1 MKKRFIATCMAMCM
15 VATTV
20 APISGVNFG
29 ISSVYAS
36 EATPGD
42 AGITVKVG
50 VHDYTAVDAGIKDA
64 SKDGKILETEVE
76 VPKGTS
82 TKDVIEKA
90 FEDNDIQYSMTESGY
105 VSEIN
110 NLSSEDAGGY
120 SGWLLS
126 YNNDDYANG
135 GVSAITL
142 SDGDTLSFD
151 YTVNVDMA
159 TDDVGTGWYGN
170 PYFKEI
176 SVGGKTHEMT
186 SEYIYPNAVYK
197 IDGEV
202 TEDKGTADDPFE
214 LTYILPEDTDITTV
228 ETDYVTSLNS
238 HYAIVDGLEKMNDFT
253 GGIDFSVSS
262 LGGTHKSYY
271 HVNVVLSDVD
281 SEASNVYE
289 DVLAG
294 AEKLVSSRC
303 EETNP
308 LFQNEWEIIDLA
320 RYGYTNIP
328 MYETYYAS
336 VEEKVKETGAIINK
350 NKVTE
355 NERTILALTAL
366 GVDCTD
372 VAGYNILEP
381 LYDET
386 FVTKQGVNGVV
397 FGLLAIDAANAPD
410 SLEEDGTNIREF
422 LVQKILTAEL
432 STGGWTFF
440 GAADPDMTGMAIQA
454 LAPYYNTN
462 TDVKEAVD
470 RGLDV
475 LSNMQRDDG
484 GFASW
489 GSLNSES
496 AAQVVTALSALGI
509 DADTDPRF
517 VKNGISV
524 LDNLIS
530 FKDEAT
536 GGFRHIKKDQN
547 GNVYGEN
554 AMATQQGTY
563 ALVAYYRYK
572 HGMPALYDM
581 SDADWKL
588 GMKAPAKVEVANASN
603 GVKISYSAV
612 DGAERYK
619 IYRKAEGETSWKLF
633 GTTTALSAVDKTVVS
648 GVKYTYTV
656 RGIKGSEQGKYDQTG
671 VSVLYLAQPVV
682 KAENKISGINVTWNK
697 INGAES
703 YYVYRKAN
711 GAKSWT
717 RVATVKADKLNYADT
732 KVSDGVNYVYTV
744 RAVSGSTLSTYTSGL
759 SFNRVSRANIAKVEN
774 VVAGTAKVTVSV
786 VKAFSGYQLQYAT
799 KSNFSD
805 AKTLGVSNGTTQTVV
820 RNVSGLKKGTT
831 YYVRIRGY
839 KKSGN
844 TISYG
849 AWSTAKTI
857 KISR

>member
-1 MKKRFIATCMAMCM
+1 M

-29 ISSVYAS
+29 VSSVYAS

-42 AGITVKVG
+42 ASITVKVG

-90 FEDNDIQYSMTESGY
+90 FEDNDIQYDMTESGY

-110 NLSSEDAGGY
+110 NLSAEDAGGY
-120 SGWLLS
+120 SGWCLS

-151 YTVNVDMA
+151 YSVNVDTM
-159 TDDVGTGWYGN
+159 TDDIGNGWYGN

-186 SEYIYPNAVYK
+186 KEYSYSTGAVYK

-238 HYAIVDGLEKMNDFT
+238 HYAIVDGLENMNDFT

-262 LGGTHKSYY
+262 LGGTYKSYY

-281 SEASNVYE
+281 AEASNVYE

-320 RYGYTNIP
+320 RYGYTNVP

-336 VEEKVKETGAIINK
+336 VEEKVKETGAIIHK
-350 NKVTE
+350 SKVTE

-386 FVTKQGVNGVV
+386 FVTKQGINGVV

-422 LVQKILTAEL
+422 LVQRILEAEL
-432 STGGWTFF
+432 AAGGWAFYGSAT
-440 GAADPDMTGMAIQA
+440 DPDMTGMAIQA
-454 LAPYYNTN
+454 LAPYYDTN

-470 RGLDV
+470 RALDK
-475 LSNMQRDDG
+475 LSGMMTDDAG
-484 GFASW
+484 YESW
-489 GSLNSES
+489 GSVNSES

-656 RGIKGSEQGKYDQTG
+656 RGVKGSEQGKYDQTG

-717 RVATVKADKLNYADT
+717 RVATVKAAKLNYADT

-744 RAVSGSTLSTYTSGL
+744 RAVSGSTLSTYTSGR
-759 SFNRVSRANIAKVEN
+759 SINRVSRANIAKVEN

>member
-1 MKKRFIATCMAMCM
+1 MQ
-15 VATTV
+15 
-20 APISGVNFG
+20 
-29 ISSVYAS
+29 
-36 EATPGD
+36 
-42 AGITVKVG
+42 
-50 VHDYTAVDAGIKDA
+50 
-64 SKDGKILETEVE
+64 KILE
-76 VPKGTS
+76 
-82 TKDVIEKA
+82 
-90 FEDNDIQYSMTESGY
+90 
-105 VSEIN
+105 
-110 NLSSEDAGGY
+110 
-120 SGWLLS
+120 
-126 YNNDDYANG
+126 
-135 GVSAITL
+135 
-142 SDGDTLSFD
+142 
-151 YTVNVDMA
+151 
-159 TDDVGTGWYGN
+159 
-170 PYFKEI
+170 
-176 SVGGKTHEMT
+176 
-186 SEYIYPNAVYK
+186 
-197 IDGEV
+197 
-202 TEDKGTADDPFE
+202 
-214 LTYILPEDTDITTV
+214 
-228 ETDYVTSLNS
+228 
-238 HYAIVDGLEKMNDFT
+238 
-253 GGIDFSVSS
+253 
-262 LGGTHKSYY
+262 
-271 HVNVVLSDVD
+271 
-281 SEASNVYE
+281 
-289 DVLAG
+289 
-294 AEKLVSSRC
+294 
-303 EETNP
+303 
-308 LFQNEWEIIDLA
+308 
-320 RYGYTNIP
+320 
-328 MYETYYAS
+328 
-336 VEEKVKETGAIINK
+336 
-350 NKVTE
+350 
-355 NERTILALTAL
+355 
-366 GVDCTD
+366 
-372 VAGYNILEP
+372 
-381 LYDET
+381 
-386 FVTKQGVNGVV
+386 
-397 FGLLAIDAANAPD
+397 
-410 SLEEDGTNIREF
+410 
-422 LVQKILTAEL
+422 AEL

-717 RVATVKADKLNYADT
+717 RVATVKAAKLNYADT

-744 RAVSGSTLSTYTSGL
+744 RAVSGSTLSTYTSGR
-759 SFNRVSRANIAKVEN
+759 SINRVSRANIAKVEN

>member
-1 MKKRFIATCMAMCM
+1 M

-29 ISSVYAS
+29 VSSVYAS

-42 AGITVKVG
+42 ASITVKVG

-64 SKDGKILETEVE
+64 SKDGKILETKVE

-90 FEDNDIQYSMTESGY
+90 FEDNDIQYDMTESGY

-110 NLSSEDAGGY
+110 NLSAEDAGGY
-120 SGWLLS
+120 SGWYLS

-151 YTVNVDMA
+151 YSVNVDTM
-159 TDDVGTGWYGN
+159 TDDIGNGWYGN

-186 SEYIYPNAVYK
+186 KEYSYSTGAVYK

-238 HYAIVDGLEKMNDFT
+238 HYAIVDGLENMNDFT

-262 LGGTHKSYY
+262 LGGKYKSYY

-281 SEASNVYE
+281 AEASNVYE

-308 LFQNEWEIIDLA
+308 TFENEWEIIDLA
-320 RYGYTNIP
+320 RYGYTNVP

-422 LVQKILTAEL
+422 LVQKILEAEL

-475 LSNMQRDDG
+475 LSNKQRDDG

-489 GSLNSES
+489 GSVNSES

-588 GMKAPAKVEVANASN
+588 GMKAPAKVEVANASK

-633 GTTTALSAVDKTVVS
+633 GTTTSLSAVDKTVVS

-697 INGAES
+697 IDGAES

-717 RVATVKADKLNYADT
+717 RVATVKAGKLNYADT

-759 SFNRVSRANIAKVEN
+759 SINRVSRANIAKVEN

-857 KISR
+857 KIRR

>member
-1 MKKRFIATCMAMCM
+1 M

-29 ISSVYAS
+29 VSSVYAS

-42 AGITVKVG
+42 ASITVKVG

-90 FEDNDIQYSMTESGY
+90 FEDNDIQYDMTESGY

-110 NLSSEDAGGY
+110 NLSAEDAGGY
-120 SGWLLS
+120 SGWCLS

-151 YTVNVDMA
+151 YSVNVDTM
-159 TDDVGTGWYGN
+159 TDDIGNGWYGN

-186 SEYIYPNAVYK
+186 KEYSYSTGAVYK

-238 HYAIVDGLEKMNDFT
+238 HYAIVDGLENMNDFT

-262 LGGTHKSYY
+262 LGGTYMSYY

-281 SEASNVYE
+281 AEASNVYE

-303 EETNP
+303 EATNP

-320 RYGYTNIP
+320 RYDYTNVP

-336 VEEKVKETGAIINK
+336 VEEKVKETGAIIHK
-350 NKVTE
+350 SKVTE

-386 FVTKQGVNGVV
+386 FVTKQGINGVV

-422 LVQKILTAEL
+422 LVQEILTAEL
-432 STGGWTFF
+432 STGGWTFI

-547 GNVYGEN
+547 GNVCGEN

-581 SDADWKL
+581 SDAVWKL

-656 RGIKGSEQGKYDQTG
+656 RGVKGSEQGKYDQTG

-717 RVATVKADKLNYADT
+717 RVATVKAAKLNYADT

-744 RAVSGSTLSTYTSGL
+744 RAVSGSTLSTYTSGR
-759 SFNRVSRANIAKVEN
+759 SINRVSRANIAKVEN

-839 KKSGN
+839 KRSGN

>member
-1 MKKRFIATCMAMCM
+1 M

-29 ISSVYAS
+29 VSSVYAS

-42 AGITVKVG
+42 ASITVKVG

-90 FEDNDIQYSMTESGY
+90 FEDNDIQYDMTESGY

-110 NLSSEDAGGY
+110 NLSAEDAGGY
-120 SGWLLS
+120 SGWCLS

-151 YTVNVDMA
+151 YSVNVDTM
-159 TDDVGTGWYGN
+159 TDDIGNGWYGN

-186 SEYIYPNAVYK
+186 KEYSYSTGAVYK

-238 HYAIVDGLEKMNDFT
+238 HYAIVDGLENMNDFT

-262 LGGTHKSYY
+262 LGGTYKSYY

-281 SEASNVYE
+281 AEASNVYE

-308 LFQNEWEIIDLA
+308 LFKNEWEIIDLA
-320 RYGYTNIP
+320 RYGYTNVP

-336 VEEKVKETGAIINK
+336 VEEKVKETGAIIHK
-350 NKVTE
+350 DKVTE

-386 FVTKQGVNGVV
+386 YVTKQGINGVV

-422 LVQKILTAEL
+422 LVQRILEAEL
-432 STGGWTFF
+432 AAGGWAFYGSAT
-440 GAADPDMTGMAIQA
+440 DPDMTGMAIQA
-454 LAPYYNTN
+454 LAPYYDTN

-470 RGLDV
+470 RALDK
-475 LSNMQRDDG
+475 LSGMMTDDAG
-484 GFASW
+484 YESW
-489 GSLNSES
+489 GSVNSES

-588 GMKAPAKVEVANASN
+588 GMKAPAKVEVANASK

-717 RVATVKADKLNYADT
+717 RVATVKAAKLNYADT

-759 SFNRVSRANIAKVEN
+759 SINRVSRANIAKVQN

>member
-1 MKKRFIATCMAMCM
+1 M

-29 ISSVYAS
+29 VSSVYAS

-42 AGITVKVG
+42 ASITVKVG

-64 SKDGKILETEVE
+64 SKDGKILETKVE

-90 FEDNDIQYSMTESGY
+90 FEDNDIQYDMTESGY

-110 NLSSEDAGGY
+110 NLSAEDAGGY
-120 SGWLLS
+120 SGWCLS

-151 YTVNVDMA
+151 YSVNVDTM
-159 TDDVGTGWYGN
+159 TDDIGNGWYGN

-186 SEYIYPNAVYK
+186 KEYSYSTGAVYK

-238 HYAIVDGLEKMNDFT
+238 HYAIVDGLENMNDFT

-262 LGGTHKSYY
+262 LGGKYKSYY

-281 SEASNVYE
+281 AEASNVYE

-308 LFQNEWEIIDLA
+308 IFENEWEIIDLA
-320 RYGYTNIP
+320 RYGYTNVP

-336 VEEKVKETGAIINK
+336 VEEKVKETGAIIHK
-350 NKVTE
+350 SKVTE

-422 LVQKILTAEL
+422 LVQKILEAEL

-475 LSNMQRDDG
+475 LSNKQRDDG

-489 GSLNSES
+489 GSVNSES

-581 SDADWKL
+581 SDAGWKL
-588 GMKAPAKVEVANASN
+588 GMKAPAKVEVANASK

-717 RVATVKADKLNYADT
+717 RVATVKAAKLNYADT

-759 SFNRVSRANIAKVEN
+759 SINRVSRANIAKVQN

-857 KISR
+857 KIRR

>member
-1 MKKRFIATCMAMCM
+1 M

-20 APISGVNFG
+20 APVSGVNFG

-214 LTYILPEDTDITTV
+214 LTFVLPEDTDITTV

-238 HYAIVDGLEKMNDFT
+238 HYAIVDGLENMNDFT

-303 EETNP
+303 ETTNP
-308 LFQNEWEIIDLA
+308 TFENEWEIIDLA

>member
-1 MKKRFIATCMAMCM
+1 M

-29 ISSVYAS
+29 VSSVYAS

-42 AGITVKVG
+42 ASITVKVG

-90 FEDNDIQYSMTESGY
+90 FEDNDIQYDMTESGY

-110 NLSSEDAGGY
+110 NLSAEDAGGY
-120 SGWLLS
+120 SGWCLS

-151 YTVNVDMA
+151 YSVNVDTM
-159 TDDVGTGWYGN
+159 TDDIGNGWYGN

-186 SEYIYPNAVYK
+186 KEYSYSTGAVYK

-238 HYAIVDGLEKMNDFT
+238 HYAIVDGLENMNDFT

-262 LGGTHKSYY
+262 LGGTYMSYY

-281 SEASNVYE
+281 AEASNVYE

-303 EETNP
+303 EATNP

-320 RYGYTNIP
+320 RYGYTNVP

-336 VEEKVKETGAIINK
+336 VEEKVKETGAIIHK
-350 NKVTE
+350 SKVTE

-386 FVTKQGVNGVV
+386 FVTKQGINGVV

-422 LVQKILTAEL
+422 LVQEILTAEL
-432 STGGWTFF
+432 STGGWTFI

-547 GNVYGEN
+547 GNVCGEN

-581 SDADWKL
+581 SDAVWKL

-656 RGIKGSEQGKYDQTG
+656 RGVKGSEQGKYDQTG

-717 RVATVKADKLNYADT
+717 RVATVKAAKLNYADT

-744 RAVSGSTLSTYTSGL
+744 RAVSGSTLSTYTSGR
-759 SFNRVSRANIAKVEN
+759 SINRVSRANIAKVEN

-839 KKSGN
+839 KRSGN

>member
-1 MKKRFIATCMAMCM
+1 M

-29 ISSVYAS
+29 VSSVYAS

-42 AGITVKVG
+42 ASITVKVG

-64 SKDGKILETEVE
+64 SKDGKILETKVE

-90 FEDNDIQYSMTESGY
+90 FEDNDIQYDMTESGY

-110 NLSSEDAGGY
+110 NLSAEDAGGY
-120 SGWLLS
+120 SGWYLS

-151 YTVNVDMA
+151 YSVNVDTM
-159 TDDVGTGWYGN
+159 TDDIGNGWYGN

-186 SEYIYPNAVYK
+186 KEYSYSTGAVYK

-238 HYAIVDGLEKMNDFT
+238 HYAIVDGLENMNDFT

-262 LGGTHKSYY
+262 LGGKYKSYY

-281 SEASNVYE
+281 AEASNVYE

-308 LFQNEWEIIDLA
+308 IFENEWEIIDLA
-320 RYGYTNIP
+320 RYGYTNVP

-336 VEEKVKETGAIINK
+336 VEEKVKETGAIIHK
-350 NKVTE
+350 SKVTE

-422 LVQKILTAEL
+422 LVQKILEAEL

-475 LSNMQRDDG
+475 LSNKQRDDG

-489 GSLNSES
+489 GSVNSES

-581 SDADWKL
+581 SDAGWKL
-588 GMKAPAKVEVANASN
+588 GMKAPAKVEVANASK

-697 INGAES
+697 IDGAES

-717 RVATVKADKLNYADT
+717 RVATVKAAKLNYADT

-759 SFNRVSRANIAKVEN
+759 SINRVSRANIAKVEN

-857 KISR
+857 KIRR

>member
-1 MKKRFIATCMAMCM
+1 M

-29 ISSVYAS
+29 VSSVYAS

-42 AGITVKVG
+42 ASITVKVG

-90 FEDNDIQYSMTESGY
+90 FEDNDIQYDMTESGY

-110 NLSSEDAGGY
+110 NLSAEDAGGY
-120 SGWLLS
+120 SGWCLS

-151 YTVNVDMA
+151 YSVNVDTM
-159 TDDVGTGWYGN
+159 TDDIGNGWYGN

-186 SEYIYPNAVYK
+186 KEYSYSTGAVYK

-238 HYAIVDGLEKMNDFT
+238 HYAIVDGLENMNDFT

-262 LGGTHKSYY
+262 LGGTYMSYY

-281 SEASNVYE
+281 AEASNVYE

-303 EETNP
+303 EATNP

-320 RYGYTNIP
+320 RYGYTNVP

-336 VEEKVKETGAIINK
+336 VEEKVKETGAIIHK
-350 NKVTE
+350 SKVTE

-386 FVTKQGVNGVV
+386 FVTKQGINGVV

-422 LVQKILTAEL
+422 LVQEILTAEL
-432 STGGWTFF
+432 STGGWTFI

-547 GNVYGEN
+547 GNVCGEN

-717 RVATVKADKLNYADT
+717 RVATVKAAKLNYADT

-744 RAVSGSTLSTYTSGL
+744 RAVSGSTLSTYTSGR
-759 SFNRVSRANIAKVEN
+759 SINRVSRANIAKVEN

-839 KKSGN
+839 KRSGN

>member
-1 MKKRFIATCMAMCM
+1 M

-29 ISSVYAS
+29 VSSVYAS

-42 AGITVKVG
+42 ASITVKVG

-64 SKDGKILETEVE
+64 SKDGKILETKVE

-90 FEDNDIQYSMTESGY
+90 FEDNDIQYDMTESGY

-110 NLSSEDAGGY
+110 NLSAEDAGGY
-120 SGWLLS
+120 SGWYLS

-151 YTVNVDMA
+151 YSVNVDTM
-159 TDDVGTGWYGN
+159 TDDIGNGWYGN

-186 SEYIYPNAVYK
+186 KEYSYSTGAVYK

-238 HYAIVDGLEKMNDFT
+238 HYAIVDGPENMNDFT

-262 LGGTHKSYY
+262 LGGKYKSYY

-281 SEASNVYE
+281 AEASNVYE

-308 LFQNEWEIIDLA
+308 IFENEWEIIDLA
-320 RYGYTNIP
+320 RYGYTNVP

-336 VEEKVKETGAIINK
+336 VEEKVKETGAIIHK
-350 NKVTE
+350 SKVTE

-422 LVQKILTAEL
+422 LVQKILEAEL

-475 LSNMQRDDG
+475 LSNKQRDDG

-489 GSLNSES
+489 GSVNSES

-581 SDADWKL
+581 SDAGWKL
-588 GMKAPAKVEVANASN
+588 GMKAPAKVEVANASK

-697 INGAES
+697 IDGAES

-717 RVATVKADKLNYADT
+717 RVATVKAGKLNYADT

-759 SFNRVSRANIAKVEN
+759 SINRVSRANIAKVEN

-820 RNVSGLKKGTT
+820 RNVSDLKKGTT

-857 KISR
+857 KIRR

>member
-1 MKKRFIATCMAMCM
+1 M

-29 ISSVYAS
+29 VSSVYAS

-42 AGITVKVG
+42 ASITVKVG

-64 SKDGKILETEVE
+64 SKDGKILETKVE

-90 FEDNDIQYSMTESGY
+90 FEDNDIQYDMTESGY

-110 NLSSEDAGGY
+110 NLSAEDAGGY
-120 SGWLLS
+120 SGWYLS

-238 HYAIVDGLEKMNDFT
+238 HYAIVDGLENMNDFT

-262 LGGTHKSYY
+262 LGGKYKSYY

-281 SEASNVYE
+281 AEASNVYE

-308 LFQNEWEIIDLA
+308 IFENEWEIIDLA
-320 RYGYTNIP
+320 RYGYTNVP

-336 VEEKVKETGAIINK
+336 VEEKVKETGAIIHK
-350 NKVTE
+350 SKVTE

-422 LVQKILTAEL
+422 LVQKILEAEL

-489 GSLNSES
+489 GSVNSES

-717 RVATVKADKLNYADT
+717 RVATVKAAKLNYADT

-759 SFNRVSRANIAKVEN
+759 SINRVSRANIAKVQN

-857 KISR
+857 KIRR

>member
-1 MKKRFIATCMAMCM
+1 M

-29 ISSVYAS
+29 VSSVYAS

-42 AGITVKVG
+42 ASITVKVG

-64 SKDGKILETEVE
+64 SKDGKILETKVE

-90 FEDNDIQYSMTESGY
+90 FEDNDIQYDMTESGY

-110 NLSSEDAGGY
+110 NLSAEDAGGY
-120 SGWLLS
+120 SGWYLS

-151 YTVNVDMA
+151 YSVNVDTM
-159 TDDVGTGWYGN
+159 TDDIGNGWYGN

-186 SEYIYPNAVYK
+186 KEYSYSTGAVYK

-238 HYAIVDGLEKMNDFT
+238 HYAIVDGLENMNDFT

-262 LGGTHKSYY
+262 LGGKYKSYY

-281 SEASNVYE
+281 AEASNVYE

-308 LFQNEWEIIDLA
+308 IFENEWEIIDLA
-320 RYGYTNIP
+320 RYGYTNVP

-336 VEEKVKETGAIINK
+336 VEEKVKETGAIIHK
-350 NKVTE
+350 SKVTE

-422 LVQKILTAEL
+422 LVQKILEAEL

-588 GMKAPAKVEVANASN
+588 GMKAPAKVEVANASK

-717 RVATVKADKLNYADT
+717 RVATVKAAKLNYADT

-759 SFNRVSRANIAKVEN
+759 SINRVSRANIAKVQN

-857 KISR
+857 KIRR

>member
-1 MKKRFIATCMAMCM
+1 MPR
-15 VATTV
+15 
-20 APISGVNFG
+20 
-29 ISSVYAS
+29 
-36 EATPGD
+36 
-42 AGITVKVG
+42 
-50 VHDYTAVDAGIKDA
+50 
-64 SKDGKILETEVE
+64 
-76 VPKGTS
+76 GTS

-90 FEDNDIQYSMTESGY
+90 FEDNDIQYDMTESGY

-110 NLSSEDAGGY
+110 NLSAEDAGGY
-120 SGWLLS
+120 SGWCLS

-151 YTVNVDMA
+151 YSVNVDTM
-159 TDDVGTGWYGN
+159 TDDIGNGWYGN

-186 SEYIYPNAVYK
+186 KEYSYSTGAVYK

-238 HYAIVDGLEKMNDFT
+238 HYAIVDGLENMNDFT

-262 LGGTHKSYY
+262 LGGTYKSYY

-281 SEASNVYE
+281 AEASNVYE

-308 LFQNEWEIIDLA
+308 LFKNEWEIIDLA
-320 RYGYTNIP
+320 RYGYTNVP

-336 VEEKVKETGAIINK
+336 VEEKVKETGAIIHK
-350 NKVTE
+350 DKVTE

-386 FVTKQGVNGVV
+386 YVTKQGINGVV

-422 LVQKILTAEL
+422 LVQRILEAEL
-432 STGGWTFF
+432 AAGGWAFYGSAT
-440 GAADPDMTGMAIQA
+440 DPDMTGMAIQA
-454 LAPYYNTN
+454 LAPYYDTN

-470 RGLDV
+470 RALDK
-475 LSNMQRDDG
+475 LSGMMTDDAG
-484 GFASW
+484 YESW
-489 GSLNSES
+489 GSVNSES

-536 GGFRHIKKDQN
+536 GGVRHIKTDQN

-588 GMKAPAKVEVANASN
+588 GMKAPAKVEVANASK

-717 RVATVKADKLNYADT
+717 RVATVKAAKLNYADT

-759 SFNRVSRANIAKVEN
+759 SINRVSRANIAKVQN

-857 KISR
+857 KIRR

>member
-1 MKKRFIATCMAMCM
+1 M

-159 TDDVGTGWYGN
+159 TDDIGTGWYGN

-197 IDGEV
+197 IDGKV

-238 HYAIVDGLEKMNDFT
+238 HYAIVDGLENMNDFT

-281 SEASNVYE
+281 AEASNVYE

-303 EETNP
+303 ETTNP
-308 LFQNEWEIIDLA
+308 TFENEWEIIDLA

-336 VEEKVKETGAIINK
+336 VEEKVKETGAIIHK
-350 NKVTE
+350 SKVTE

-422 LVQKILTAEL
+422 LVQKILEAEL

-489 GSLNSES
+489 GTVNSES

-581 SDADWKL
+581 SDAGWKL

-656 RGIKGSEQGKYDQTG
+656 RGIKGSEQGRYDQTG

-697 INGAES
+697 IDGAES

-759 SFNRVSRANIAKVEN
+759 SINRVSRANIARVEN

>member
-1 MKKRFIATCMAMCM
+1 M

-214 LTYILPEDTDITTV
+214 LTFVLPEDTDITTV

-238 HYAIVDGLEKMNDFT
+238 HYAIVDGLENMNDFT

-303 EETNP
+303 ETTNP

-336 VEEKVKETGAIINK
+336 VEEKVKETGAIIHK
-350 NKVTE
+350 SKVTE

-422 LVQKILTAEL
+422 LVQKILEAEL
-432 STGGWTFF
+432 AAGGWAFYGSAT
-440 GAADPDMTGMAIQA
+440 DPDMTGMAIQA

-470 RGLDV
+470 RALDK
-475 LSNMQRDDG
+475 LSGMLTDDAG
-484 GFASW
+484 YESW
-489 GSLNSES
+489 GSVNSES

-547 GNVYGEN
+547 GNVCGEN

-717 RVATVKADKLNYADT
+717 RVATVKAAKLNYADT

-759 SFNRVSRANIAKVEN
+759 SINRVSRANIAKVQN

>member
-1 MKKRFIATCMAMCM
+1 M

-29 ISSVYAS
+29 VSSVYAS

-42 AGITVKVG
+42 ASITVKVG

-90 FEDNDIQYSMTESGY
+90 FEDNDIQYDMTESGY

-110 NLSSEDAGGY
+110 NLSAEDAGGY
-120 SGWLLS
+120 SGWCLS

-151 YTVNVDMA
+151 YSVNVDTM
-159 TDDVGTGWYGN
+159 TDDIGNGWYGN

-186 SEYIYPNAVYK
+186 KEYSYSTGAVYK

-238 HYAIVDGLEKMNDFT
+238 HYAIVDGLKNMNDFT

-262 LGGTHKSYY
+262 LGGTYKSYY

-281 SEASNVYE
+281 AEASNVYE

-303 EETNP
+303 EATNP

-320 RYGYTNIP
+320 RYGYTNVP

-336 VEEKVKETGAIINK
+336 VEEKVKETGAIIHK
-350 NKVTE
+350 SKVTE

-372 VAGYNILEP
+372 VAGYNIIEP

-386 FVTKQGVNGVV
+386 YVTKQGINGVV

-422 LVQKILTAEL
+422 LVQRILEAEL
-432 STGGWTFF
+432 AAGGWAFYGSAT
-440 GAADPDMTGMAIQA
+440 DPDMTGMAIQA
-454 LAPYYNTN
+454 LAPYYDTN

-470 RGLDV
+470 RALDK
-475 LSNMQRDDG
+475 LSGMMTDDAG
-484 GFASW
+484 YESW
-489 GSLNSES
+489 GSVNSES

-547 GNVYGEN
+547 GNVCGEN

-588 GMKAPAKVEVANASN
+588 GMKAPAKVEVANASK

-717 RVATVKADKLNYADT
+717 RVATVKAAKLNYADT

-759 SFNRVSRANIAKVEN
+759 SINRVSRANIAKVEN

>member
-1 MKKRFIATCMAMCM
+1 M
-15 VATTV
+15 
-20 APISGVNFG
+20 
-29 ISSVYAS
+29 
-36 EATPGD
+36 
-42 AGITVKVG
+42 
-50 VHDYTAVDAGIKDA
+50 
-64 SKDGKILETEVE
+64 
-76 VPKGTS
+76 
-82 TKDVIEKA
+82 
-90 FEDNDIQYSMTESGY
+90 
-105 VSEIN
+105 
-110 NLSSEDAGGY
+110 
-120 SGWLLS
+120 
-126 YNNDDYANG
+126 
-135 GVSAITL
+135 
-142 SDGDTLSFD
+142 
-151 YTVNVDMA
+151 
-159 TDDVGTGWYGN
+159 
-170 PYFKEI
+170 
-176 SVGGKTHEMT
+176 
-186 SEYIYPNAVYK
+186 
-197 IDGEV
+197 
-202 TEDKGTADDPFE
+202 
-214 LTYILPEDTDITTV
+214 
-228 ETDYVTSLNS
+228 
-238 HYAIVDGLEKMNDFT
+238 
-253 GGIDFSVSS
+253 
-262 LGGTHKSYY
+262 
-271 HVNVVLSDVD
+271 
-281 SEASNVYE
+281 
-289 DVLAG
+289 
-294 AEKLVSSRC
+294 
-303 EETNP
+303 
-308 LFQNEWEIIDLA
+308 
-320 RYGYTNIP
+320 
-328 MYETYYAS
+328 
-336 VEEKVKETGAIINK
+336 
-350 NKVTE
+350 
-355 NERTILALTAL
+355 
-366 GVDCTD
+366 
-372 VAGYNILEP
+372 
-381 LYDET
+381 
-386 FVTKQGVNGVV
+386 
-397 FGLLAIDAANAPD
+397 
-410 SLEEDGTNIREF
+410 
-422 LVQKILTAEL
+422 
-432 STGGWTFF
+432 
-440 GAADPDMTGMAIQA
+440 
-454 LAPYYNTN
+454 
-462 TDVKEAVD
+462 
-470 RGLDV
+470 
-475 LSNMQRDDG
+475 
-484 GFASW
+484 
-489 GSLNSES
+489 
-496 AAQVVTALSALGI
+496 
-509 DADTDPRF
+509 
-517 VKNGISV
+517 KNGISV

-588 GMKAPAKVEVANASN
+588 GMKAPAKVEVANASK

-656 RGIKGSEQGKYDQTG
+656 RGIKGSEQGRYDQTG

-717 RVATVKADKLNYADT
+717 RVATVKAAKLNYADT

-759 SFNRVSRANIAKVEN
+759 SINRVSRANIAKVQN

-857 KISR
+857 KIRR

>member
-1 MKKRFIATCMAMCM
+1 M

-29 ISSVYAS
+29 VSSVYAS

-42 AGITVKVG
+42 ASITVKVG

-90 FEDNDIQYSMTESGY
+90 FEDNDIQYDMTESGY

-110 NLSSEDAGGY
+110 NLSAEDAGGY
-120 SGWLLS
+120 SGWCLS

-151 YTVNVDMA
+151 YSVNVDTM
-159 TDDVGTGWYGN
+159 TDDIGNGWYGN

-186 SEYIYPNAVYK
+186 KEYSYSTGAVYK
-197 IDGEV
+197 IDGGV

-238 HYAIVDGLEKMNDFT
+238 HYAIVDGLENMNDFT

-262 LGGTHKSYY
+262 LGGTYMSYY

-281 SEASNVYE
+281 AEASNVYE

-303 EETNP
+303 EVTNP

-320 RYGYTNIP
+320 RYGYTNVP

-336 VEEKVKETGAIINK
+336 VEEKVKETGAIIHK
-350 NKVTE
+350 SKVTE

-386 FVTKQGVNGVV
+386 FVTKQGINGVV

-422 LVQKILTAEL
+422 LVQEILTAEL
-432 STGGWTFF
+432 STGGWTFI

-547 GNVYGEN
+547 GNVCGEN

-656 RGIKGSEQGKYDQTG
+656 RGVKGSEQGKYDQTG

-717 RVATVKADKLNYADT
+717 RVATVKAAKLNYADT

-744 RAVSGSTLSTYTSGL
+744 RAVSGSTLSTYTSGR
-759 SFNRVSRANIAKVEN
+759 SINRVSRANIAKVEN

-839 KKSGN
+839 KKSRN

>member
-1 MKKRFIATCMAMCM
+1 M

-29 ISSVYAS
+29 VSSVYAS

-42 AGITVKVG
+42 ASITVKVG

-90 FEDNDIQYSMTESGY
+90 FEDNDIQYDMTESGY

-110 NLSSEDAGGY
+110 NLSAEDAGGY
-120 SGWLLS
+120 SGWCLS

-151 YTVNVDMA
+151 YSVNVDTM
-159 TDDVGTGWYGN
+159 TDDIGNGWYGN

-186 SEYIYPNAVYK
+186 KEYSYSTGAVYK

-238 HYAIVDGLEKMNDFT
+238 HYAIVDGLENMNDFT

-262 LGGTHKSYY
+262 LGGTYMSYY

-281 SEASNVYE
+281 AEASNVYE

-303 EETNP
+303 EATNP

-320 RYGYTNIP
+320 RYGYTNVP

-336 VEEKVKETGAIINK
+336 VEEKVKETGAIIHK
-350 NKVTE
+350 SKVTE

-386 FVTKQGVNGVV
+386 FVTKQGINGVV

-422 LVQKILTAEL
+422 LVQEILTAEL
-432 STGGWTFF
+432 STGGWTFI

-547 GNVYGEN
+547 GNVCGEN

-656 RGIKGSEQGKYDQTG
+656 RGVKGSEQGKYDQTG

-717 RVATVKADKLNYADT
+717 RVATVKAAKLNYADT

-744 RAVSGSTLSTYTSGL
+744 RAVSGSTLSTYTSGR
-759 SFNRVSRANIAKVEN
+759 SINRVSRANIAKVEN

-839 KKSGN
+839 KKSRN

>member
-1 MKKRFIATCMAMCM
+1 M

-29 ISSVYAS
+29 VSSVYAS

-42 AGITVKVG
+42 ASITVKVG

-90 FEDNDIQYSMTESGY
+90 FEDNDIQYDMTESGY

-110 NLSSEDAGGY
+110 NLSAEDAGGY
-120 SGWLLS
+120 SGWCLS
-126 YNNDDYANG
+126 HNNDDYANG

-151 YTVNVDMA
+151 YSVNVDTM
-159 TDDVGTGWYGN
+159 TDDIGNGWYGN

-186 SEYIYPNAVYK
+186 KEYSYSTGAVYK

-238 HYAIVDGLEKMNDFT
+238 HYAIVDGLENMNDFT

-262 LGGTHKSYY
+262 LGGTYKSYY

-281 SEASNVYE
+281 AEASNVYE

-320 RYGYTNIP
+320 RYGYTNVP

-336 VEEKVKETGAIINK
+336 VEEKVKETGAIIHK
-350 NKVTE
+350 SKVTE

-386 FVTKQGVNGVV
+386 FVTKQGINGVV

-422 LVQKILTAEL
+422 LVQRILEAEL
-432 STGGWTFF
+432 AAGGWAFYGSAT
-440 GAADPDMTGMAIQA
+440 DPDMTGMAIQA
-454 LAPYYNTN
+454 LAPYYDTN

-470 RGLDV
+470 RALDK
-475 LSNMQRDDG
+475 LSGMMTDDAG
-484 GFASW
+484 YESW
-489 GSLNSES
+489 GSVNSES

-547 GNVYGEN
+547 GNVCGEN

-581 SDADWKL
+581 SDAVWKL

-656 RGIKGSEQGKYDQTG
+656 RGVKGSEQGKYDQTG

-717 RVATVKADKLNYADT
+717 RVATVKAAKLNYADT

-744 RAVSGSTLSTYTSGL
+744 RAVSGSTLSTYTSGR
-759 SFNRVSRANIAKVEN
+759 SINRVSRANIAKVEN

>member
-1 MKKRFIATCMAMCM
+1 M

-29 ISSVYAS
+29 VSSVYAS

-42 AGITVKVG
+42 ASITVKVG

-76 VPKGTS
+76 VPRGTS

-90 FEDNDIQYSMTESGY
+90 FEDNDIQYDMTESGY

-110 NLSSEDAGGY
+110 NLSAEDAGGY
-120 SGWLLS
+120 SGWCLS

-151 YTVNVDMA
+151 YSVNVDTM
-159 TDDVGTGWYGN
+159 TDDIGNGWYGN

-186 SEYIYPNAVYK
+186 KEYSYSTGAVYK

-238 HYAIVDGLEKMNDFT
+238 HYAIVDGLENMNDFT

-262 LGGTHKSYY
+262 LGGTYKSYY

-281 SEASNVYE
+281 AEASNVYE

-308 LFQNEWEIIDLA
+308 LFKNEWEIIDLA
-320 RYGYTNIP
+320 RYGYTNVP

-336 VEEKVKETGAIINK
+336 VEEKVKETGAIIHK
-350 NKVTE
+350 DKVTE

-386 FVTKQGVNGVV
+386 YVTKQGINGVV

-422 LVQKILTAEL
+422 LVQRILEAEL
-432 STGGWTFF
+432 AAGGWAFYGSAT
-440 GAADPDMTGMAIQA
+440 DPDMTGMAIQA
-454 LAPYYNTN
+454 LAPYYDTN

-470 RGLDV
+470 RALDK
-475 LSNMQRDDG
+475 LSGMMTDDAG
-484 GFASW
+484 YESW
-489 GSLNSES
+489 GSVNSES

-588 GMKAPAKVEVANASN
+588 GMKAPAKVEVANASK

-717 RVATVKADKLNYADT
+717 RVATVKAAKLNYADT

-759 SFNRVSRANIAKVEN
+759 SINRVSRANIAKVQN

-857 KISR
+857 KIRR

>member
-1 MKKRFIATCMAMCM
+1 M

-159 TDDVGTGWYGN
+159 TDDIGTGWYGN

-214 LTYILPEDTDITTV
+214 LTFVLPEDTDITTV

-238 HYAIVDGLEKMNDFT
+238 HYAIVDGLENMNDFT

-303 EETNP
+303 ETTNP
-308 LFQNEWEIIDLA
+308 LFENEWEIIDLA

-336 VEEKVKETGAIINK
+336 VEEKVKETGAIIHK
-350 NKVTE
+350 SKVTE

-422 LVQKILTAEL
+422 LVQKILEAEL

-475 LSNMQRDDG
+475 LSNKQRDDG

-489 GSLNSES
+489 GSVNSES

-717 RVATVKADKLNYADT
+717 RVATVKAAKLNYADT

-759 SFNRVSRANIAKVEN
+759 SINRVSRANIAKVEN

>member
-1 MKKRFIATCMAMCM
+1 M

-29 ISSVYAS
+29 VSSVYAS

-42 AGITVKVG
+42 ASITVKVG

-90 FEDNDIQYSMTESGY
+90 FEDNDIQYDMTESGY

-110 NLSSEDAGGY
+110 NLSAEDAGGY
-120 SGWLLS
+120 SGWCLS

-151 YTVNVDMA
+151 YSVNVDTM
-159 TDDVGTGWYGN
+159 TDDIGNGWYGN

-186 SEYIYPNAVYK
+186 KEYSYSTGAVYK

-238 HYAIVDGLEKMNDFT
+238 HYAIVDGLENMNDFT

-262 LGGTHKSYY
+262 LGGTYKSYY
-271 HVNVVLSDVD
+271 HVNVVLSDVNA
-281 SEASNVYE
+281 EASNVYE

-320 RYGYTNIP
+320 RYGYTNVP

-336 VEEKVKETGAIINK
+336 VEEKVKETGAIIHK
-350 NKVTE
+350 SKVTE

-386 FVTKQGVNGVV
+386 FVTKQGINGVV

-422 LVQKILTAEL
+422 LVQRILEAEL
-432 STGGWTFF
+432 AAGGWAFYGSAT
-440 GAADPDMTGMAIQA
+440 DPDMTGMAIQA
-454 LAPYYNTN
+454 LAPYYDTN

-470 RGLDV
+470 RALDK
-475 LSNMQRDDG
+475 LSGMMTDDAG
-484 GFASW
+484 YESW
-489 GSLNSES
+489 GSVNSES

-547 GNVYGEN
+547 GNVCGEN

-588 GMKAPAKVEVANASN
+588 GMKAPAKVEVANASK

-717 RVATVKADKLNYADT
+717 RVATVKAAKLNYADT

-759 SFNRVSRANIAKVEN
+759 SINRVSRANIAKVQN

>member
-1 MKKRFIATCMAMCM
+1 M

-29 ISSVYAS
+29 VSSVYAS

-42 AGITVKVG
+42 ASITVKVG

-64 SKDGKILETEVE
+64 SKDGKILETKVE

-90 FEDNDIQYSMTESGY
+90 FEDNDIQYDMTESGY

-110 NLSSEDAGGY
+110 NLSAEDAGGY
-120 SGWLLS
+120 SGWCLS

-151 YTVNVDMA
+151 YSVNVDTM
-159 TDDVGTGWYGN
+159 TDDIGNGWYGN

-186 SEYIYPNAVYK
+186 KEYSYSTGAVYK

-238 HYAIVDGLEKMNDFT
+238 HYAIVDGLENMNDFT

-262 LGGTHKSYY
+262 LGGTYKSYY

-281 SEASNVYE
+281 AEASNVYE

-308 LFQNEWEIIDLA
+308 TFENEWEIIDLA
-320 RYGYTNIP
+320 RYGYTNVP

-336 VEEKVKETGAIINK
+336 VEEKVKETGAIIHK
-350 NKVTE
+350 YKATE
-355 NERTILALTAL
+355 NERTILALIAL

-372 VAGYNILEP
+372 VAGYNIIEP
-381 LYDET
+381 LYD
-386 FVTKQGVNGVV
+386 VSYVKKQGLNGSV
-397 FGLLAIDAANAPD
+397 FGLLALDAAKAPD
-410 SLEEDGTNIREF
+410 SLEEGGASIREQ
-422 LVQKILTAEL
+422 LIQEILTAEL

-588 GMKAPAKVEVANASN
+588 GMKAPAKVEVANASK

-717 RVATVKADKLNYADT
+717 RVATVKAAKLNYADT

-759 SFNRVSRANIAKVEN
+759 SINRVSRANIAKVQN

-857 KISR
+857 KIRR

>member
-1 MKKRFIATCMAMCM
+1 M

-29 ISSVYAS
+29 VSSVYAS

-42 AGITVKVG
+42 ASITVKVG

-90 FEDNDIQYSMTESGY
+90 FEDNDIQYDMTESGY

-110 NLSSEDAGGY
+110 NLSAEDAGGY
-120 SGWLLS
+120 SGWCLS

-151 YTVNVDMA
+151 YSVNVDTM
-159 TDDVGTGWYGN
+159 TDDIGNGWYGN

-186 SEYIYPNAVYK
+186 KEYSYSTGAVYK

-238 HYAIVDGLEKMNDFT
+238 HYAIVDGLENMNDFT

-262 LGGTHKSYY
+262 LGGTYKSYY

-281 SEASNVYE
+281 AEASNVYE

-320 RYGYTNIP
+320 RYGYTNVP

-336 VEEKVKETGAIINK
+336 VEEKVKETGAIIHK
-350 NKVTE
+350 NKATE

-386 FVTKQGVNGVV
+386 FVTKQGINGVV

-422 LVQKILTAEL
+422 LVQKILEAEL
-432 STGGWTFF
+432 AAGGWAFYGSAT
-440 GAADPDMTGMAIQA
+440 DPDMTGMAIQA
-454 LAPYYNTN
+454 LAPYYNEN
-462 TDVKEAVD
+462 TAVKEAVD
-470 RGLDV
+470 RALDK
-475 LSNMQRDDG
+475 LSSMLTDDAG
-484 GFASW
+484 YESW
-489 GSLNSES
+489 GSVNSES

-547 GNVYGEN
+547 GNVCGEN

-717 RVATVKADKLNYADT
+717 RVATVKAAKLNYADT

-744 RAVSGSTLSTYTSGL
+744 RAVSGSTLSTYTSGR
-759 SFNRVSRANIAKVEN
+759 SINRVSRANIAKVEN

>member
-1 MKKRFIATCMAMCM
+1 M

-29 ISSVYAS
+29 VSSVYAS

-42 AGITVKVG
+42 ASITVKVG

-90 FEDNDIQYSMTESGY
+90 FEDNDIQYDMTESGY

-110 NLSSEDAGGY
+110 NLSAEDAGGY
-120 SGWLLS
+120 SGWCLS

-151 YTVNVDMA
+151 YSVNVDTM
-159 TDDVGTGWYGN
+159 TDDIGNGWYGN

-186 SEYIYPNAVYK
+186 KEYSYSTGAVYK

-238 HYAIVDGLEKMNDFT
+238 HYAIVDGLENMNDFT

-262 LGGTHKSYY
+262 LGGTYKSYY

-281 SEASNVYE
+281 AEASNVYE

-320 RYGYTNIP
+320 RYGYTNVP

-336 VEEKVKETGAIINK
+336 VEEKVKETGAIIHK
-350 NKVTE
+350 SKVTE

-386 FVTKQGVNGVV
+386 FVTKQGINGVV

-422 LVQKILTAEL
+422 LVQRILEAEL
-432 STGGWTFF
+432 AAGGWAFYGSAT
-440 GAADPDMTGMAIQA
+440 DPDMTGMAIQA
-454 LAPYYNTN
+454 LAPYYDTN

-470 RGLDV
+470 RALDK
-475 LSNMQRDDG
+475 LSGMMTDDAG
-484 GFASW
+484 YESW
-489 GSLNSES
+489 GSVNSES

-547 GNVYGEN
+547 GNVCGEN

-656 RGIKGSEQGKYDQTG
+656 RGVKGSEQGKYDQTG

-717 RVATVKADKLNYADT
+717 RVATVKAAKLNYADT

-744 RAVSGSTLSTYTSGL
+744 RAVSGSTLSTYTSGR
-759 SFNRVSRANIAKVEN
+759 SINRVSRANIAKVEN

>member
-1 MKKRFIATCMAMCM
+1 M

-29 ISSVYAS
+29 VSSVYAS

-42 AGITVKVG
+42 ASITVKVG

-90 FEDNDIQYSMTESGY
+90 FEDNDIQYDMTESGY

-110 NLSSEDAGGY
+110 NLSAEDAGGY
-120 SGWLLS
+120 SGWCLS

-151 YTVNVDMA
+151 YSVNVDTM
-159 TDDVGTGWYGN
+159 TDDIGNGWYGN

-186 SEYIYPNAVYK
+186 KEYSYSTGAVYK

-238 HYAIVDGLEKMNDFT
+238 HYAIVDGLENMNDFT

-262 LGGTHKSYY
+262 LGGTYKSYY

-281 SEASNVYE
+281 AEASNVYE

-308 LFQNEWEIIDLA
+308 LFKNEWEIIDLA
-320 RYGYTNIP
+320 RYGYTNVP

-336 VEEKVKETGAIINK
+336 VEEKVKETGAIIHK
-350 NKVTE
+350 DKVTE

-386 FVTKQGVNGVV
+386 YVTKQGINGVV

-422 LVQKILTAEL
+422 LVQRILEAEL
-432 STGGWTFF
+432 AAGGWAFYGSAT
-440 GAADPDMTGMAIQA
+440 DPDMTGMAIQA
-454 LAPYYNTN
+454 LAPYYDTN

-470 RGLDV
+470 RALDK
-475 LSNMQRDDG
+475 LSGMMTDDAG
-484 GFASW
+484 YESW
-489 GSLNSES
+489 GSVNSES

-530 FKDEAT
+530 FKDETT

-717 RVATVKADKLNYADT
+717 RVATVKAAKLNYADT

-759 SFNRVSRANIAKVEN
+759 SINRVSRANIAKVQN

>member
-1 MKKRFIATCMAMCM
+1 M

-29 ISSVYAS
+29 VSSVYAS

-42 AGITVKVG
+42 ASITVKVG

-90 FEDNDIQYSMTESGY
+90 FEDNDIQYDMTESGY

-110 NLSSEDAGGY
+110 NLSAEDAGGY
-120 SGWLLS
+120 SGWCLS

-151 YTVNVDMA
+151 YSVNVDTM
-159 TDDVGTGWYGN
+159 TDDIGNGWYGN

-186 SEYIYPNAVYK
+186 KEYSYSTGAVYK

-238 HYAIVDGLEKMNDFT
+238 HYAIVDGLENMNDFT

-262 LGGTHKSYY
+262 LGGTYKSYY

-281 SEASNVYE
+281 AEASNVYE

-320 RYGYTNIP
+320 RYGYTNVP

-336 VEEKVKETGAIINK
+336 VEEKVKETGAIIHK
-350 NKVTE
+350 SKVTE

-386 FVTKQGVNGVV
+386 FVTKQGINGVV

-422 LVQKILTAEL
+422 LVQRILEAEL
-432 STGGWTFF
+432 AAGGWAFYGSAT
-440 GAADPDMTGMAIQA
+440 DPDMTGMAIQA
-454 LAPYYNTN
+454 LAPYYDTN

-470 RGLDV
+470 RALDK
-475 LSNMQRDDG
+475 LSGMMTDDAG
-484 GFASW
+484 YESW
-489 GSLNSES
+489 GSVNSES

-547 GNVYGEN
+547 GNVCGEN

-656 RGIKGSEQGKYDQTG
+656 RGVKGSEQGKYDQTG

-717 RVATVKADKLNYADT
+717 RVATVKAAKLNYADT

-759 SFNRVSRANIAKVEN
+759 SINRVSRANIAKVQN

-799 KSNFSD
+799 KSNFSN

>member
-1 MKKRFIATCMAMCM
+1 M

-159 TDDVGTGWYGN
+159 TDDIGTGWYGN

-197 IDGEV
+197 IDGKV

-238 HYAIVDGLEKMNDFT
+238 HYAIVDGLENMNDFT

-281 SEASNVYE
+281 AEASNVYE

-303 EETNP
+303 ETTNP
-308 LFQNEWEIIDLA
+308 TFENEWEIIDLA

-336 VEEKVKETGAIINK
+336 VEEKVKETGAIIHK
-350 NKVTE
+350 SKVTE

-422 LVQKILTAEL
+422 LVQKILEAEL

-489 GSLNSES
+489 GSVNSES

-517 VKNGISV
+517 VKNGVSV

-530 FKDEAT
+530 FRDEAT

-547 GNVYGEN
+547 GNVCGEN

-572 HGMPALYDM
+572 NGMPALYDM
-581 SDADWKL
+581 SDAGWKL

-656 RGIKGSEQGKYDQTG
+656 RGIKGSEQGRYDQTG

-697 INGAES
+697 IDGAES

-759 SFNRVSRANIAKVEN
+759 SINRVSRANIARVEN

>member
-1 MKKRFIATCMAMCM
+1 M

-29 ISSVYAS
+29 VSSVYAS

-42 AGITVKVG
+42 ASITVKVG

-90 FEDNDIQYSMTESGY
+90 FEDNDIQYDMTESGY

-110 NLSSEDAGGY
+110 NLSAEDAGGY
-120 SGWLLS
+120 SGWCLS

-151 YTVNVDMA
+151 YSVNVDTM
-159 TDDVGTGWYGN
+159 TDDIGNGWYGN

-186 SEYIYPNAVYK
+186 KEYSYSTGAVYK

-238 HYAIVDGLEKMNDFT
+238 HYAIVDGLENMNDFT

-262 LGGTHKSYY
+262 LGGTYKSYY

-281 SEASNVYE
+281 AEASNVYE

-320 RYGYTNIP
+320 RYGYTNVP

-336 VEEKVKETGAIINK
+336 VEEKVKETGAIIHK
-350 NKVTE
+350 SKVTE

-386 FVTKQGVNGVV
+386 FVTKQGINGVV

-422 LVQKILTAEL
+422 LVQRILEAEL
-432 STGGWTFF
+432 AAGGWAFYGSAT
-440 GAADPDMTGMAIQA
+440 DPDMTGMAIQA
-454 LAPYYNTN
+454 LAPYYDTN

-470 RGLDV
+470 RALDK
-475 LSNMQRDDG
+475 LSGMMTDDAG
-484 GFASW
+484 YESW
-489 GSLNSES
+489 GSVNSES

-547 GNVYGEN
+547 GNVCGEN

-656 RGIKGSEQGKYDQTG
+656 RGVKGSEQGKYDQTG

-717 RVATVKADKLNYADT
+717 RVATVKAAKLNYADT

-744 RAVSGSTLSTYTSGL
+744 RAVSGSTLSTYTSGR
-759 SFNRVSRANIAKVEN
+759 SINRVSRANIAKVEN

-839 KKSGN
+839 KRSGN

>member
-29 ISSVYAS
+29 VSSVYAS

-42 AGITVKVG
+42 ASITVKVG

-64 SKDGKILETEVE
+64 SKDGKILETKVE

-90 FEDNDIQYSMTESGY
+90 FEDNDIQYDMTESGY

-110 NLSSEDAGGY
+110 NLSAEDAGGY
-120 SGWLLS
+120 SGWYLS

-238 HYAIVDGLEKMNDFT
+238 HYAIVDGLENMNDFT

-262 LGGTHKSYY
+262 LGGKYKSYY

-281 SEASNVYE
+281 AEASNVYE

-308 LFQNEWEIIDLA
+308 IFENEWEIIDLA
-320 RYGYTNIP
+320 RYGYTNVP

-336 VEEKVKETGAIINK
+336 VEEKVKETGAIIHK
-350 NKVTE
+350 SKVTE

-422 LVQKILTAEL
+422 LVQKILEAEL

-489 GSLNSES
+489 GSVNSES

-717 RVATVKADKLNYADT
+717 RVATVKAAKLNYADT

-744 RAVSGSTLSTYTSGL
+744 RAVLGSTLSTYTSGL
-759 SFNRVSRANIAKVEN
+759 SINRVSRANIAKVQN

-857 KISR
+857 KIRR

>member
-1 MKKRFIATCMAMCM
+1 M

-29 ISSVYAS
+29 VSSVYAS

-42 AGITVKVG
+42 ASITVKVG

-64 SKDGKILETEVE
+64 SKDGKILETKVE

-90 FEDNDIQYSMTESGY
+90 FEDNDIQYDMTESGY

-110 NLSSEDAGGY
+110 NLSAEDAGGY
-120 SGWLLS
+120 SGWYLS

-151 YTVNVDMA
+151 YSVNVDTM
-159 TDDVGTGWYGN
+159 TDDIGNGWYGN

-186 SEYIYPNAVYK
+186 KEYSYSTGAVYK

-238 HYAIVDGLEKMNDFT
+238 HYAIVDGLENMNDFT

-262 LGGTHKSYY
+262 LGGKYKSYY

-281 SEASNVYE
+281 AEASNVYE

-308 LFQNEWEIIDLA
+308 IFENEWEIIDLA
-320 RYGYTNIP
+320 RYGYTNVP

-336 VEEKVKETGAIINK
+336 VEEKVKETGAIIHK
-350 NKVTE
+350 SKVTE

-422 LVQKILTAEL
+422 LVQKILEAEL

-475 LSNMQRDDG
+475 LSNKQRDDG

-489 GSLNSES
+489 GSVNSES

-717 RVATVKADKLNYADT
+717 RVATVKAAKLNYADT

-759 SFNRVSRANIAKVEN
+759 SINRVSRANIVKVEN

>member
-1 MKKRFIATCMAMCM
+1 M

-29 ISSVYAS
+29 VSSVYAS

-42 AGITVKVG
+42 ASITVKVG

-90 FEDNDIQYSMTESGY
+90 FEDNDIQYDMTESGY

-110 NLSSEDAGGY
+110 NLSAEDAGGY
-120 SGWLLS
+120 SGWCLS

-151 YTVNVDMA
+151 YSVNVDTM
-159 TDDVGTGWYGN
+159 TDDIGNGWYGN

-186 SEYIYPNAVYK
+186 KEYSYSTGAVYK

-238 HYAIVDGLEKMNDFT
+238 HYAIVDGLENMNDFT

-262 LGGTHKSYY
+262 LGGTYMSYY

-281 SEASNVYE
+281 AEASNVYE

-303 EETNP
+303 EVTNP

-320 RYGYTNIP
+320 RYGYTNVP

-336 VEEKVKETGAIINK
+336 VEEKVKETGAIIHK
-350 NKVTE
+350 SKVTE

-386 FVTKQGVNGVV
+386 FVTKQGINGVV

-422 LVQKILTAEL
+422 LVQEILTAEL
-432 STGGWTFF
+432 STGGWTFI

-547 GNVYGEN
+547 GNVCGEN

-656 RGIKGSEQGKYDQTG
+656 RGVKGSEQGKYDQTG

-717 RVATVKADKLNYADT
+717 RVATVKAAKLNYADT

-744 RAVSGSTLSTYTSGL
+744 RAVSGSTLSTYTSGR
-759 SFNRVSRANIAKVEN
+759 SINRVSRANIAKVEN

-839 KKSGN
+839 KKSRN

>member
-1 MKKRFIATCMAMCM
+1 M

-29 ISSVYAS
+29 VSSVYAS

-42 AGITVKVG
+42 ASITVKVG

-64 SKDGKILETEVE
+64 SKDGKILETKVE

-90 FEDNDIQYSMTESGY
+90 FEDNDIQYDMTESGY

-110 NLSSEDAGGY
+110 NLSAEDAGGY
-120 SGWLLS
+120 SGWYLS

-151 YTVNVDMA
+151 YSVNVDTM
-159 TDDVGTGWYGN
+159 TDDIGNGWYGN

-186 SEYIYPNAVYK
+186 KEYSYSIGAVYK

-238 HYAIVDGLEKMNDFT
+238 HYAIVDGLENMNDFT

-262 LGGTHKSYY
+262 LGGKYKSYY

-281 SEASNVYE
+281 AEASNVYE

-308 LFQNEWEIIDLA
+308 IFENEWEIIDLA
-320 RYGYTNIP
+320 RYGYTNVP

-336 VEEKVKETGAIINK
+336 VEEKVKETGAIIHK
-350 NKVTE
+350 SKVTE

-422 LVQKILTAEL
+422 LVQKILEAEL

-475 LSNMQRDDG
+475 LSNKQRDDG

-489 GSLNSES
+489 GSVNSES

-581 SDADWKL
+581 SDAGWKL
-588 GMKAPAKVEVANASN
+588 GMKAPAKVEVANASK

-717 RVATVKADKLNYADT
+717 RVATVKAGKLNYADT

-759 SFNRVSRANIAKVEN
+759 SINRVSRANIAKVEN

-857 KISR
+857 KIRR

>member
-1 MKKRFIATCMAMCM
+1 M

-29 ISSVYAS
+29 VSSVYAS

-42 AGITVKVG
+42 ASITVKVG

-90 FEDNDIQYSMTESGY
+90 FADNDIQYDMTESGY

-110 NLSSEDAGGY
+110 NLSAEDAGGY
-120 SGWLLS
+120 SGWCLS

-151 YTVNVDMA
+151 YSVNVDTM
-159 TDDVGTGWYGN
+159 TDDIGNGWYGN

-186 SEYIYPNAVYK
+186 KEYSYSTGAVYK

-238 HYAIVDGLEKMNDFT
+238 HYAIVDGLENMNDFT

-262 LGGTHKSYY
+262 LGGTYKSYY

-281 SEASNVYE
+281 AEASNVYE

-320 RYGYTNIP
+320 RYGYTNVP

-336 VEEKVKETGAIINK
+336 VEEKVKETGAIIHK
-350 NKVTE
+350 SKVTE

-386 FVTKQGVNGVV
+386 FVTKQGINGVV

-422 LVQKILTAEL
+422 LVQRILEAEL
-432 STGGWTFF
+432 AAGGWAFYGSAT
-440 GAADPDMTGMAIQA
+440 DPDMTGMAIQA
-454 LAPYYNTN
+454 LAPYYDTN

-470 RGLDV
+470 RALDK
-475 LSNMQRDDG
+475 LSGMMTDDAG
-484 GFASW
+484 YESW
-489 GSLNSES
+489 GSVNSES

-547 GNVYGEN
+547 GNVCGEN

-656 RGIKGSEQGKYDQTG
+656 RGVKGSEQGKYDQTG

-717 RVATVKADKLNYADT
+717 RVATVKAAKLNYADT

-744 RAVSGSTLSTYTSGL
+744 RAVSGSTLSTYTSGR
-759 SFNRVSRANIAKVEN
+759 SINRVSRANIAKVEN

-839 KKSGN
+839 KRSGN

>member
-1 MKKRFIATCMAMCM
+1 M

-29 ISSVYAS
+29 VSSVYAS

-42 AGITVKVG
+42 ASITVKVG

-90 FEDNDIQYSMTESGY
+90 FEDNDIQYDMTESGY

-110 NLSSEDAGGY
+110 NLSAEDAGGY
-120 SGWLLS
+120 SGWCLS

-151 YTVNVDMA
+151 YSVNVDTM
-159 TDDVGTGWYGN
+159 TDDIGNGWYGN

-186 SEYIYPNAVYK
+186 KEYSYSTGAVYK

-238 HYAIVDGLEKMNDFT
+238 HYAIVDGLENMNDFT

-262 LGGTHKSYY
+262 LGGKYKSYY

-281 SEASNVYE
+281 AEASNVYE

-308 LFQNEWEIIDLA
+308 IFENEWEIIDLA

-336 VEEKVKETGAIINK
+336 VEEKVKETGAIIHK
-350 NKVTE
+350 SKVTE

-547 GNVYGEN
+547 GNVCGEN

-588 GMKAPAKVEVANASN
+588 GMKAPAKVEVANASK

-717 RVATVKADKLNYADT
+717 RVATVKAAKLNYADT

-759 SFNRVSRANIAKVEN
+759 SINRVSRANIAKVQN

>member
-1 MKKRFIATCMAMCM
+1 M

-29 ISSVYAS
+29 VSSVYAS

-42 AGITVKVG
+42 ASITVKVG

-64 SKDGKILETEVE
+64 SKDGKILETKVE

-90 FEDNDIQYSMTESGY
+90 FEDNDIQYDMTESGY

-110 NLSSEDAGGY
+110 NLSAEDAGGY
-120 SGWLLS
+120 SGWYLS

-151 YTVNVDMA
+151 YSVNVDTM
-159 TDDVGTGWYGN
+159 TDDIGNGWYGN

-186 SEYIYPNAVYK
+186 KEYSYSTGAVYK

-238 HYAIVDGLEKMNDFT
+238 HYAIVDGLENMNDFT

-262 LGGTHKSYY
+262 LGGKYKSYY

-281 SEASNVYE
+281 AEASNVYE

-308 LFQNEWEIIDLA
+308 IFENEWEIIDLA
-320 RYGYTNIP
+320 RYGYTNVP

-336 VEEKVKETGAIINK
+336 VEEKVKETGAIIHK
-350 NKVTE
+350 SKVTE

-422 LVQKILTAEL
+422 LVQKILEAEL

-475 LSNMQRDDG
+475 LSNKQRDDG

-489 GSLNSES
+489 GSVNSES

-588 GMKAPAKVEVANASN
+588 GMKAPAKVEVANASK

-717 RVATVKADKLNYADT
+717 RVATVKAAKLNYADT
-732 KVSDGVNYVYTV
+732 KVSDGVNYIYTV

-759 SFNRVSRANIAKVEN
+759 SINRVSRANIAKVEN

-799 KSNFSD
+799 KPNFSD

-857 KISR
+857 KIRR

>member
-1 MKKRFIATCMAMCM
+1 M

-29 ISSVYAS
+29 VSSVYAS

-42 AGITVKVG
+42 ASITVKVG

-64 SKDGKILETEVE
+64 SKDGKILETKVE

-90 FEDNDIQYSMTESGY
+90 FEDNDIQYDMTESGY

-110 NLSSEDAGGY
+110 NLSAEDAGGY
-120 SGWLLS
+120 SGWYLS

-238 HYAIVDGLEKMNDFT
+238 HYAIVDGLENMNDFT

-262 LGGTHKSYY
+262 LGGKYKSYY

-281 SEASNVYE
+281 AEVSNVYE

-308 LFQNEWEIIDLA
+308 IFENEWEIIDLA
-320 RYGYTNIP
+320 RYGYTNVP

-336 VEEKVKETGAIINK
+336 VEEKVKETGAIIHK
-350 NKVTE
+350 SKVTE

-422 LVQKILTAEL
+422 LVQKILEAEL

-489 GSLNSES
+489 GSVNSES

-717 RVATVKADKLNYADT
+717 RVATVKAAKLNYADT

-759 SFNRVSRANIAKVEN
+759 SINRVSRANIAKVQN

-857 KISR
+857 KIRR

>member
-1 MKKRFIATCMAMCM
+1 M

-159 TDDVGTGWYGN
+159 TDDVGIGWYGN

-214 LTYILPEDTDITTV
+214 LTFVLPEDTDITTV

-238 HYAIVDGLEKMNDFT
+238 HYAIVDGLENMNDFT

-308 LFQNEWEIIDLA
+308 TFENEWEIIDLA

-336 VEEKVKETGAIINK
+336 VEEKVKETGAIIHK
-350 NKVTE
+350 SKVTE

-422 LVQKILTAEL
+422 LVQKILEAEL
-432 STGGWTFF
+432 AAGGWAFYGSAT
-440 GAADPDMTGMAIQA
+440 DPDMTGMAIQA

-470 RGLDV
+470 RALDK
-475 LSNMQRDDG
+475 LSGMLTDDAG
-484 GFASW
+484 YESW
-489 GSLNSES
+489 GSVNSES

-547 GNVYGEN
+547 GNACGEN

-581 SDADWKL
+581 SDAGWKL

-656 RGIKGSEQGKYDQTG
+656 RGIKGSEQGRYDQTG

-682 KAENKISGINVTWNK
+682 RAENKISGINVTWNK

-786 VKAFSGYQLQYAT
+786 VKAFTGYQLQYAT

-805 AKTLGVSNGTTQTVV
+805 AKTLGVSNGTAQTVV